1 MLAACLLAVAVAS
14 PLPGTT
20 DAGMQQVV
28 PAGVPV
34 EMGHVAPVLPRGPDQ
49 LTYGADD
56 EW

>member
-34 EMGHVAPVLPRGPDQ
+34 EMGHVAPVLPRGHDQ